1 MELNGALS
9 NPLANHKDGFG
20 GLSELHRRLLAK
32 AATAPVMPRRV
43 PGRPIPVLEI
53 VTTVLE
59 RAGEPMRVR
68 EIHAAAAEL
77 VGESIRWSSVK
88 GILSAHTIGGDRR
101 FRRIRRGCY
110 ELTPGFRGESNF

>member
-9 NPLANHKDGFG
+9 NPLANHKG
-20 GLSELHRRLLAK
+20 GLEVLSKLHRRLLAK

-59 RAGEPMRVR
+59 GAGEPMRVR
-68 EIHAAAAEL
+68 EIHATAAEL
-77 VGESIRWSSVK
+77 GGASIKWSSVK

-110 ELTPGFRGESNF
+110 ELTPAFRGRSSS